1 MNKKIALVL
10 ILTITFGFS
19 YLYID
24 NSIDKQENLVIGE
37 DIKFPDEFDNY
48 IILNF
53 GVQEYNKNLKVSWKT
68 AHLCI

>member
-37 DIKFPDEFDNY
+37 DIKFPDKFDNY
-48 IILNF
+48 IILNC
-53 GVQEYNKNLKVSWKT
+53 GTQE
-68 AHLCI
+68 